1 MRRRDFIG
9 SATVTAALSALST
22 SPAWATG
29 DRDVIRRAFLYGY
42 GIYEFARTAL
52 GAGVRQGYR
61 PNTLLR
67 RRTLSDHTHR
77 MVTAPN
83 NDTLYAS
90 AFLELSAGPVEVTAP
105 DAPDRYHSIAF
116 MNAFTD
122 NFAYLGTRATGGR
135 AGRWW
140 VAGPDWRGRAPA
152 GVGVIRSDTNDVWM
166 LGRTL
171 VAGPEDLAAANA
183 AQDGINLIIPPERG
197 PARDIVARPA
207 LEPTGALFLDTVNE
221 MLGRSS
227 RQTGHAR
234 RARGFRRVGI
244 HAGVAGAYAAL
255 PRAGQVLWDEQIPAL
270 LTELRA
276 NADNGSR
283 IVNGW
288 RLPPPGVGDFGEN
301 DLLRSTIALWGLAAL
316 SIEEATY
323 FRCAQDGAGNR
334 LDGNR
339 AYRFTI
345 PASGVPVDAFWSLS
359 MYEETPDGRFF
370 FVDNPIRRYA
380 VGDRTPGLVHNG
392 DGSLTFLLQADQPTG
407 PLATNWLPAPRGP
420 FMTSFRAYLPQAD
433 MRAGRWTPPP
443 LVPAQPA

>member
-1 MRRRDFIG
+1 M
-9 SATVTAALSALST
+9 AALAALAST
-22 SPAWATG
+22 SAEAAGAQATD
-29 DRDVIRRAFLYGY
+29 DRELIRRAFLYGY
-42 GIYEFARTAL
+42 GVYEFARTAL

-61 PNTLLR
+61 PNMLMR

-77 MVTAPN
+77 IVTAPN

-105 DAPDRYHSIAF
+105 EAPDRYHSIAF

-140 VAGPDWRGRAPA
+140 VVGPDWRGRAPG
-152 GVGVIRSDTNDVWM
+152 GVGLIRSDTNDVWM

-171 VAGPEDLAAANA
+171 VAGPEDLEAANA
-183 AQDGINLIIPPERG
+183 VQDGINLIIPPERG
-197 PARDIVARPA
+197 PARPILARPA
-207 LEPTGALFLDTVNE
+207 IEPTGALFLDTVNE
-221 MLGRSS
+221 MLGRS
-227 RQTGHAR
+227 RRPVGQAR
-234 RARGFRRVGI
+234 RAHAFRRVGLR
-244 HAGVAGAYAAL
+244 ASATGAFTTLSATQQATW
-255 PRAGQVLWDEQIPAL
+255 GQQIPAIL
-270 LTELRA
+270 SELRA
-276 NADNGSR
+276 NADAGSR

-288 RLPPPGVGDFGEN
+288 RLPPPGVGNFGDN

-316 SIEEATY
+316 TIEEATY
-323 FRCAQDGAGNR
+323 FRCAQDAAGNR
-334 LDGNR
+334 LDGSR
-339 AYRFTI
+339 AYRFTT

-370 FVDNPIRRYA
+370 FVENPIRRYA
-380 VGDRTPGLVHNG
+380 VGDRTRGLVRNT

-407 PLATNWLPAPRGP
+407 PLAANWLPAPRGP
-420 FMTSFRAYLPQAD
+420 FMTSFRAYLPQAE

-443 LVPAQPA
+443 LLRADPT